1 MTLLQQLSLSS
12 MATVLENYWTR
23 YGPLFAAAL
32 YMGTAL
38 NMFNCHC
45 TLTHSTDS
53 KAVPLQTAALKNLG
67 LNIRRAKIKKTQ
79 DEKLVINKF
88 YITDAVTSEKVLRSS
103 RLEEIRATIF
113 SNLLYYHP
121 EAQDGMAWG
130 QKAHK
135 PSTADP
141 LRPLGPRKR

>member
-1 MTLLQQLSLSS
+1 
-12 MATVLENYWTR
+12 MATVLESYRTR
-23 YGPLFAAAL
+23 YVHMVHSLQQCC
-32 YMGTAL
+32 MI
-38 NMFNCHC
+38 MFECHC
-45 TLTHSTDS
+45 TLIHSINC

-79 DEKLVINKF
+79 DDKLVINKF

>member
-1 MTLLQQLSLSS
+1 M
-12 MATVLENYWTR
+12 
-23 YGPLFAAAL
+23 L
-32 YMGTAL
+32 YMGMTL
-38 NMFNCHC
+38 NMFKCYC
-45 TLTHSTDS
+45 ILTHSTDS